1 MDDALRFRLLVESVP
16 DHGIFLLDPAG
27 RVASWNAGAQRIA
40 GWSAEEI
47 VGQHFSVLSPPE
59 EDAAGELELAA
70 EQGRLEREGSLVRK
84 DGTRFRAT
92 VVITPMFDERH
103 RSQGF
108 GVVARE
114 VPGARPAGEP
124 PREERF
130 RRLVQSVQDYGI
142 FMLDPEGRISSWN
155 AGAERIKGWSAEE
168 IIGQHFSV
176 FYPPEDVAAGKPV
189 RELEIA
195 VEQGRLEDEG
205 WRVRKDGRRFWA
217 NVVITA
223 LFDEQH
229 RLRGFGK
236 VTRDTTERRMAE
248 EALRASEER
257 FRLLVQSVQDYGIF
271 MLDPEGRISSWNA
284 GAERIKGWSAEEIIG
299 QHFSVFYPPE
309 DVAAGKPARELEI
322 AVEQGRLEDE
332 GWRVRKDGTRFW
344 ANVVITALFDDR
356 HRLHGFGKVTRD
368 MTERRNAEQAL
379 RERRRLVGHL
389 VDAQEVERRR
399 IAWDVHDESIQSMV
413 AVGMRLQLLASRL
426 PEPHASALAGLDES
440 VSAAIARLRGLVS
453 RLRPPELDRHG
464 LVEAVSGYA
473 DEVAGRWGLAHSVRA
488 DLTAEPSPEV
498 AITVYR
504 ICQEALSNVHKHAR
518 ATRVDLTLST
528 VDNGT
533 LVRIADDGIG
543 TPGEDAGAGHF
554 GLVEMHERAE
564 AAHGWLSVTS
574 TPGRGTVVEFWLPT
588 LPDVTELEP

>member
-1 MDDALRFRLLVESVP
+1 MDDALRFRMLVESVP
-16 DHGIFLLDPAG
+16 DEGIFLLDPEG

-40 GWSAEEI
+40 GWPAGEI
-47 VGQHFSVLSPPE
+47 VGRHFSVLSPPGE
-59 EDAAGELELAA
+59 EAAGELELAT
-70 EQGRLEREGSLVRK
+70 EQGRLEREGWRVRK
-84 DGTRFRAT
+84 DGSRFRAA
-92 VVITPMFDERH
+92 VVITPLFDGQH
-103 RSQGF
+103 RPQGF

-114 VPGARPAGEP
+114 VPGEPPSGEP
-124 PREERF
+124 PREERY
-130 RRLVQSVQDYGI
+130 RLLVQSVQDYAI
-142 FMLDPEGRISSWN
+142 FMLDPAGRISSWN
-155 AGAERIKGWSAEE
+155 AGAERIKGWSAAE

-176 FYPPEDVAAGKPV
+176 FYPPEDVAA
-189 RELEIA
+189 E
-195 VEQGRLEDEG
+195 
-205 WRVRKDGRRFWA
+205 
-217 NVVITA
+217 
-223 LFDEQH
+223 
-229 RLRGFGK
+229 
-236 VTRDTTERRMAE
+236 
-248 EALRASEER
+248 
-257 FRLLVQSVQDYGIF
+257 
-271 MLDPEGRISSWNA
+271 
-284 GAERIKGWSAEEIIG
+284 
-299 QHFSVFYPPE
+299 
-309 DVAAGKPARELEI
+309 KPARELEV

-344 ANVVITALFDDR
+344 ANVVITALYDEQ

-426 PEPHASALAGLDES
+426 PEPHASAVAGLDES
-440 VSAAIARLRGLVS
+440 VRAAVARLRGLVS

-473 DEVAGRWGLAHSVRA
+473 DDVASRWGLAHSVRA

-518 ATRVDLTLST
+518 ATRVDVTLST

-533 LVRIADDGIG
+533 LVRITDDGVG
-543 TPGEDAGAGHF
+543 TAGEDAGAGHF

-564 AAHGWLSVTS
+564 AAHGWLSVTG
-574 TPGRGTVVEFWLPT
+574 TPGRGTVVAFWLPT
-588 LPDVTELEP
+588 LPDVTGLEP